1 MSAGASP
8 EAYYT
13 PVQLSTT
20 ASVAPEVSPPVHEGA
35 AAGSIGQAMR
45 AGEAT
50 SAITPAG
57 AAGEARSPLNSVL
70 GVGRAVYD
78 VVATRV
84 GELVTDRS
92 VGTDCQSVS
101 LTG

>member
-8 EAYYT
+8 EAYHT

-20 ASVAPEVSPPVHEGA
+20 ASVAPEVTPPVHEGA

-50 SAITPAG
+50 SATPAG

-78 VVATRV
+78 VAATRV